1 MKRSTNLLMLG
12 LFLSLS
18 SYVNA
23 EELIIGKG
31 NLNKDIN
38 LIFEAAPKDTLYN
51 NSRKV
56 LSEKETDIHIEALVN
71 WNNNI
76 NISGQLPD
84 AFIPYL
90 IIMSEIT
97 NENTDEKSTIKLTPH
112 INLSDGFHYAQ
123 NIKLP
128 GLRSDTYKVKFT
140 VSIDEKKLTYHHDWK
155 KLYSYP
161 LFNEQVFSY
170 VNLDFKE
177 MSEAVRR

>member
-1 MKRSTNLLMLG
+1 
-12 LFLSLS
+12 
-18 SYVNA
+18 
-23 EELIIGKG
+23 
-31 NLNKDIN
+31 
-38 LIFEAAPKDTLYN
+38 LYN

-71 WNNNI
+71 WNDNI
-76 NISGQLPD
+76 EISGQLPD

-90 IIMSEIT
+90 IILSEIT
-97 NENTDEKSTIKLTPH
+97 NENTDEKRTIELTPH

>member
-1 MKRSTNLLMLG
+1 MKRLSDLILFGLLI
-12 LFLSLS
+12 S
-18 SYVNA
+18 SSSFINA
-23 EELIIGKG
+23 EEQIIGKG
-31 NLNKDIN
+31 NLSNDIE
-38 LIFEAAPKDTLYN
+38 IVFEAAPKDTLYN

-90 IIMSEIT
+90 IILSEIT
-97 NENTDEKSTIKLTPH
+97 NENTDEKSAIKLTPH
-112 INLSDGFHYAQ
+112 INLNDGFHYAQ

-140 VSIDEKKLTYHHDWK
+140 ISIDEKKLTYHHDWK

-161 LFNEQVFSY
+161 MFDEQVFSY